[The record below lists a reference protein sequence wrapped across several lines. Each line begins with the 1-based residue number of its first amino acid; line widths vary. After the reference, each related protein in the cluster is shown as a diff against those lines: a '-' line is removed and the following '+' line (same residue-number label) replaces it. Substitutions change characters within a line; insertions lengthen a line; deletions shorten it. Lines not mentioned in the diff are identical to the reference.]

1 MNNLVLMH
9 EQADFDAVAS
19 ALGVYLGDPS
29 AVIVLPRRVNR
40 NVRAYLTLYGDELP
54 FVEFEDLPPQ
64 EIKRVTLV
72 DTQTMASVKRLSP
85 DLQVRVIDHHPR
97 STGLD
102 PSWTV
107 AIENVGATTTILVE
121 SLQEAG
127 LHLDTV
133 TATLLLLGIY
143 EDTGSLSYVGTGPRD
158 VLACAWLLERGASLA
173 IAADFLNHP
182 LSADQRRL
190 YDRLLDGAEMHDVHG
205 RSIVVAGST
214 AEGMDDEISTLAH
227 KLRDLYDP
235 DGLFVLVDL
244 DGRIQLVAR
253 STTDAL
259 DVARVAE
266 HFGGGGHGRAAAA
279 LIRGRTRQ
287 AVRDELLAFLPT
299 IVRPAATVEQIMS
312 RDPQV
317 LTRDVVVSDAFQRMQ
332 RFGHEGYPVV
342 DENRVVGLLTRRA
355 VDRAIA
361 HGMRDERVDKIMD
374 AGSLVVRPDD
384 SIQHLQRMMIQH
396 DWGQVPVVDPT
407 TAAIIGIVT
416 RTDLLKTLGTEP
428 ASSDEGSMAERLEL
442 VLSPGRVRLLRLVA
456 LAAEEH
462 KDALYVVG
470 GFVRD
475 LILNA
480 PVSDF
485 DLVVEGNA
493 IGLARLLV
501 ERYGGRVSSHSRFGT
516 AKWRLDPADPRLSG
530 ALQINGSISPDLPAT
545 LDFVSA
551 RTEFYTHPTALPS
564 VEPGSIK
571 LDLHRRD
578 FTINTLALRLDG
590 PSYGQLLDHWGGGR
604 DLRER
609 KIRVLHS
616 LSFVDDPTRMLR
628 AVRLEQRLGFSIGDR
643 TLELMHQALPLLDR
657 VSGERIRSELDLI
670 FSEPKCAAIMARLH
684 NLDLLRAIH
693 PALVWDEWLAGRF
706 EAASGFKAPEG
717 WRLHDQLDQGLLRLA
732 LLLVRLPEGEARA
745 VLARLHFPAGRRD
758 VVLESNILARHANS
772 WTGQEPPS
780 SIASVMSKMHEKAI
794 VTAWLTATDR
804 PMVQSCLSSYL
815 SDWRWM
821 SPAVDGTVLRELGLA
836 PGPVYAEIL
845 RRLRD
850 AWLDGEIHTDQDERA
865 LLLRLVERAASGG

>member
-1 MNNLVLMH
+1 MNLVLMH

-19 ALGVYLGDPS
+19 ALGVHLSDPS
-29 AVIVLPRRVNR
+29 AVIVLPHRVNR
-40 NVRAYLTLYGDELP
+40 NVRAYLTLYGDDLP
-54 FVEFEDLPPQ
+54 FVEFDDLPNE
-64 EIKRVTLV
+64 EIERVTLV
-72 DTQTMASVKRLSP
+72 DTQSMASLKRASV
-85 DLQVRVIDHHPR
+85 DLKVQVIDHHPR
-97 STGLD
+97 SSALD
-102 PSWTV
+102 PAWTV
-107 AIENVGATTTILVE
+107 TIEDLGATTTILVE

-127 LHLDTV
+127 LHLNNV
-133 TATLLLLGIY
+133 EATLLMLGIY
-143 EDTGSLSYVGTGPRD
+143 EDTGSLSYVGTRPRD
-158 VLACAWLLERGASLA
+158 VRACAWLLEQGASLT
-173 IAADFLNHP
+173 IASEFLNHP
-182 LSADQRRL
+182 LSVDQRRL
-190 YDRLLDGAEMHDVHG
+190 YNRLLDAAEMHDVRG
-205 RSIVVAGST
+205 RSIVIAGSS

-253 STTDAL
+253 STTEAV

-287 AVRDELLAFLPT
+287 AVREELLSFLPK

-317 LTRDVVVSDAFQRMQ
+317 LTRDVVISEAFQRMQ

-342 DENRVVGLLTRRA
+342 DEGRVVGLLTRRA

-361 HGMRDERVDKIMD
+361 HGMRDERVDTIMD

-407 TAAIIGIVT
+407 SGAIIGIVT
-416 RTDLLKTLGTEP
+416 RTDLLKTLGAEP
-428 ASSDEGSMAERLEL
+428 AGPDEGGLAERLEL
-442 VLSPGRVRLLRLVA
+442 VLSAGRVRLLRLVA
-456 LAAEEH
+456 AAAEEH

-475 LILNA
+475 LLLNA
-480 PVSDF
+480 PVTDF

-516 AKWRLDPADPRLSG
+516 AKWRLDPSDPRLIE
-530 ALQINGSISPDLPAT
+530 ALQVDGSISPDLPLA

-590 PSYGQLLDHWGGGR
+590 PHYGQLLDHWGGGR

-628 AVRLEQRLGFSIGDR
+628 AVRLEQRLGFAIGDR
-643 TLELMHQALPLLDR
+643 TLELMRQALPLLDR

-670 FSEPKCAAIMARLH
+670 FSEPKCAPIMARLDQ
-684 NLDLLRAIH
+684 LGLLRAIH
-693 PALVWDEWLAGRF
+693 PALGWDEWLAERF
-706 EAASGFKAPEG
+706 EAVAGYTAPEG
-717 WRLHDQLDQGLLRLA
+717 WRLHDQLDHGLLRYA
-732 LLLVRLPEGEARA
+732 LLLIRLPEGEARA
-745 VLARLHFPAGRRD
+745 VLGRLHFPAGRRD
-758 VVLESNILARHANS
+758 VVLTANILDRRAKGWSGDEA
-772 WTGQEPPS
+772 PS
-780 SIASVMSKMHEKAI
+780 SISNVLSKMHEMAI
-794 VTAWLTATDR
+794 VSAWLAATDR
-804 PMVQSCLSSYL
+804 PMVQTSLSSYL
-815 SDWRWM
+815 SDWRWV
-821 SPAVDGTVLRELGLA
+821 SPGVDGTALRELGLA
-836 PGPVYAEIL
+836 PGPLYADIL
-845 RRLRD
+845 RRLRE
-850 AWLDGEIHTDQDERA
+850 AWLDGEIRNDQEERA
-865 LLLRLVERAASGG
+865 LLLSLVEKAATGG